1 MAEKVNK
8 LIFETE
14 FKSTGDLAASAQKIE
29 EYKKEVS
36 QATAGTLQFV
46 EAEKKLEKA
55 AAQTGVVIS
64 TETKKVTD
72 LENTFKK
79 AGDAMGKLGQTN
91 TLKNLPIT
99 LEGATKK
106 VKEFTSEILKVGA
119 SGGNIDVVT
128 KKMEAFLNTLPD
140 DIRNNVLDQLG
151 NDASRL
157 ANTIDK
163 PTARLREL
171 KRLIL
176 TETDPVVIKRLQI
189 EAGKLQDEIGDTNE
203 LIKALSSD
211 TFFADTLVEGVQSA
225 TGVFATFQGVTG
237 LLAEDQQAFA
247 EASAKAQSALALLQ
261 GVQQISN
268 ALKKEDNIITRA
280 QIIAQRAYAL
290 VVGESTG
297 AMKGFR
303 IALASTGIGALILAI
318 GLLVANFKEI
328 KSALGLGVNP
338 ELEKYAVASRKA
350 SQAALDS
357 LESFKQQEEFLRNF
371 SVNDEDIINKRIQL
385 TETSIE
391 KLADQAKKEIAILE
405 DLKAKRLSDQSS
417 LSANPLE
424 NLFKAFTSPVAITQE
439 EVDEQQKL
447 VDDIVAK
454 QKALAVESKS
464 LSDEL
469 VKIEQDKA
477 EKLREELKKQNDDRL
492 RQLSEEERHALAL
505 AGINRAGEEK
515 LLKIRLD
522 YAKKKQAILKSTPGI
537 DLTTLKN
544 AANAIKEIEL
554 ELSKN
559 QKGSIKA
566 LSDRVSNLR
575 EQITNELV
583 IGSDEFKTAIDQYF
597 ILYKEL
603 QEANKALEPV
613 DQEANKALEP
623 VDVEIFVPGSLN
635 QLQQEVDRLNEIIS
649 GLAPD
654 DAEFA
659 GALEK
664 LNIAKAKLK
673 ELNDLINAEAEKDNT
688 SQRLLEILSEEE
700 RHALALAGIR
710 KKSEED
716 KLRIQLEYAQKRLDA
731 LKAET
736 ELNEVEIL
744 KTENIISELSEQ
756 LQNSIGKITF
766 KDAFLKLSGEIQSL
780 VSEVFNASNTII
792 NIRQK
797 ENDAL
802 ISMQQKRVS
811 DAEKIADRG
820 NARILELEQKRLED
834 LNKERAKFVRR
845 QQQLAAA
852 QLVVES
858 LLAIAKAA
866 AQGGAA
872 APFTIATTLIALAAG
887 LASARATA
895 TAATSAQSFR
905 KGGTSK
911 PGIGGYT
918 GDGPPDGQSLA
929 LGSKNYVYHNQEH
942 ITPYEVL
949 RIGTNRDWLEKI
961 RLERLDIGQLVAQKN
976 KVVVTE
982 VPSQPSVEEKVEIN
996 LHLNSKGIIQIAEKN
1011 NRRKAKINFRK

>member
-189 EAGKLQDEIGDTNE
+189 EAGKLQDEMRDTNE

-211 TFFADTLVEGVQSA
+211 TFFADTLVEGVQTA

-280 QIIAQRAYAL
+280 QIVAQRAYAL

-357 LESFKQQEEFLRNF
+357 LESFKRQEEFLRNF
-371 SVNDEDIINKRIQL
+371 SVNDEDRINKRIQL

-405 DLKAKRLSDQSS
+405 DLKAKRLAAQSS

-424 NLFKAFTSPVAITQE
+424 NLFKAVTSPVAITQE

-447 VDDIVAK
+447 VDELIAK
-454 QKALAVESKS
+454 QKELAVESKS
-464 LSDEL
+464 SSDEL
-469 VKIEQDKA
+469 VKIEQDKTQ
-477 EKLREELKKQNDDRL
+477 KIREQLKQQNDDRL
-492 RQLSEEERHALAL
+492 KQLSEEERHALAL
-505 AGINRAGEEK
+505 AGINRAGEEE

-544 AANAIKEIEL
+544 AANVIKEIKL

-559 QKGSIKA
+559 QEGSIKA

-575 EQITNELV
+575 EQITSELV
-583 IGSDEFKTAIDQYF
+583 IGSDEFKTAIDEYF
-597 ILYKEL
+597 ILYKKL
-603 QEANKALEPV
+603 
-613 DQEANKALEP
+613 QEANKALEP

-673 ELNDLINAEAEKDNT
+673 ELNDLINALINAEAEKDNT

-976 KVVVTE
+976 KVVVAE

>member
-189 EAGKLQDEIGDTNE
+189 EAGKLQGEIGDTNE

-211 TFFADTLVEGVQSA
+211 TFFADTLVEGVQTA

-338 ELEKYAVASRKA
+338 ELEKYAIASRKA

-371 SVNDEDIINKRIQL
+371 SVNDEDRINKRIQL

-405 DLKAKRLSDQSS
+405 DLKAKRLSAQSL
-417 LSANPLE
+417 LSANPLK
-424 NLFKAFTSPVAITQE
+424 NLFKALTSPVTITQA

-447 VDDIVAK
+447 VDDLIAK
-454 QKALAVESKS
+454 QKELAVESKS
-464 LSDEL
+464 SSDEL
-469 VKIEQDKA
+469 VKIEQDKTQ
-477 EKLREELKKQNDDRL
+477 KIREQLKQQNDDRL
-492 RQLSEEERHALAL
+492 KQLSEEERHALAL
-505 AGINRAGEEK
+505 AGINRAGEEEV
-515 LLKIRLD
+515 LKIRLD

-544 AANAIKEIEL
+544 AANVIKEIEL

-559 QKGSIKA
+559 QEGSIKA
-566 LSDRVSNLR
+566 LSDKVSNLR
-575 EQITNELV
+575 EQITSKLV
-583 IGSDEFKTAIDQYF
+583 IGSDEFKTAIDEYF

-603 QEANKALEPV
+603 
-613 DQEANKALEP
+613 QEANKALEP

-673 ELNDLINAEAEKDNT
+673 ELNDLINDLINAEAEKDNT

-744 KTENIISELSEQ
+744 KTENIIAELSEQ

-976 KVVVTE
+976 KVVVAE
-982 VPSQPSVEEKVEIN
+982 VPSHPSVEEKVEIN

-1011 NRRKAKINFRK
+1011 NRRKAKINFKK

>member
-64 TETKKVTD
+64 IETKKVTD

-99 LEGATKK
+99 LEGARKK

-140 DIRNNVLDQLG
+140 DIRNNALDQLG

-371 SVNDEDIINKRIQL
+371 SVNDEDRINKRIQL

-405 DLKAKRLSDQSS
+405 DLKAKRLSAQSS

-424 NLFKAFTSPVAITQE
+424 NLFKAVTSPVAITQE

-447 VDDIVAK
+447 VDELIAK
-454 QKALAVESKS
+454 QKELAVESKS
-464 LSDEL
+464 SSDEL
-469 VKIEQDKA
+469 VKIEQDKT
-477 EKLREELKKQNDDRL
+477 EKIREELKKQNDDRL

-544 AANAIKEIEL
+544 AANVIKEIEL

-613 DQEANKALEP
+613 D
-623 VDVEIFVPGSLN
+623 VEIFVPGSLN
-635 QLQQEVDRLNEIIS
+635 QLQQEVDKLNEIIS

-654 DAEFA
+654 DAAFA

-664 LNIAKAKLK
+664 LKVAKAKLK
-673 ELNDLINAEAEKDNT
+673 KLNDLINAEAEKDNT

-731 LKAET
+731 LKSET

-976 KVVVTE
+976 KVVVAE
-982 VPSQPSVEEKVEIN
+982 VPSQQSVEEKTEIN
-996 LHLNSKGIIQIAEKN
+996 LYLNSKGIIQIAEKN
-1011 NRRKAKINFRK
+1011 NRRKAKINFKK

>member
-8 LIFETE
+8 LIFESE
-14 FKSTGDLAASAQKIE
+14 FKTTGDLNNSIQKVE
-29 EYKKEVS
+29 DYKKEVA

-55 AAQTGVVIS
+55 AAQTGVTIT
-64 TETKKVTD
+64 TETKKVND
-72 LENTFKK
+72 LESTFKK

-91 TLKNLPIT
+91 ALKSLPIT

-106 VKEFTSEILKVGA
+106 VKEFYKEIAQTGAAGGNVDAITEKMERFIELLPSDVKENILKTVQDDAERLDQILSNPVKRLAELKKIIRTSESPEILEKA
-119 SGGNIDVVT
+119 YE
-128 KKMEAFLNTLPD
+128 EA
-140 DIRNNVLDQLG
+140 
-151 NDASRL
+151 A
-157 ANTIDK
+157 K
-163 PTARLREL
+163 
-171 KRLIL
+171 L
-176 TETDPVVIKRLQI
+176 T
-189 EAGKLQDEIGDTNE
+189 DEIADANAK
-203 LIKALSSD
+203 IKALSSD
-211 TFFADTLVEGVQSA
+211 TFVTDTFIEGLTTA
-225 TGVFATFQGVTG
+225 TGAFSVFQGVIAST
-237 LLAEDQQAFA
+237 AKDQEAFA
-247 EASAKAQSALALLQ
+247 AAAAKAQGALAILQ
-261 GVQQISN
+261 GVQSVVTN
-268 ALKKEDNIITRA
+268 LKKEDNIITRA
-280 QIIAQRAYAL
+280 QIITQRAYAL

-297 AMKGFR
+297 AMKAFR
-303 IALASTGIGALILAI
+303 VALAATGIGALILAV
-318 GLLVANFKEI
+318 GLLIANFKEI

-338 ELEKYAVASRKA
+338 ELEKYAIASRKA

-371 SVNDEDIINKRIQL
+371 SVNDEDRINKRIQL

-405 DLKAKRLSDQSS
+405 DLKAKRLSAQSL
-417 LSANPLE
+417 LSANPLK
-424 NLFKAFTSPVAITQE
+424 NLFKALTSPVTITQA

-447 VDDIVAK
+447 VDDLIAK
-454 QKALAVESKS
+454 QKELAVESKS
-464 LSDEL
+464 SSDEL
-469 VKIEQDKA
+469 VKIEQDKTQ
-477 EKLREELKKQNDDRL
+477 KIREQLKQQNDDRL
-492 RQLSEEERHALAL
+492 KQLSEEERHALAL
-505 AGINRAGEEK
+505 AGINRAGEEEV
-515 LLKIRLD
+515 LKIRLD
-522 YAKKKQAILKSTPGI
+522 YAKKKQAILKSTPDI

-544 AANAIKEIEL
+544 AANVIKEIEL

-559 QKGSIKA
+559 QEGSIKA

-575 EQITNELV
+575 EQITSELV
-583 IGSDEFKTAIDQYF
+583 IGSDEFKTAIDEYF

-603 QEANKALEPV
+603 
-613 DQEANKALEP
+613 QEANKALEP

-744 KTENIISELSEQ
+744 KTENIIAELSEQ

-852 QLVVES
+852 QIVIES
-858 LLAIAKAA
+858 MLAVAKAA
-866 AQGGAA
+866 ASGSPA
-872 APFTIATTLIALAAG
+872 APFLIAATLIALAAG

-929 LGSKNYVYHNQEH
+929 LGAKNYIYHNQEH

-976 KVVVTE
+976 KVVVAE
-982 VPSQPSVEEKVEIN
+982 VPSNTQVEEKTEIN
-996 LHLNSKGIIQIAEKN
+996 LYLNSKGIIQIAEKN
-1011 NRRKAKINFRK
+1011 NRRKAKINFKK

>member
-280 QIIAQRAYAL
+280 QIVAQRAYAL

-371 SVNDEDIINKRIQL
+371 SVNDEDRINKRIQL

-405 DLKAKRLSDQSS
+405 DLKAKRLAAQSS

-424 NLFKAFTSPVAITQE
+424 NLFKAVTSPVAITQE

-447 VDDIVAK
+447 VDELIAK
-454 QKALAVESKS
+454 QKELAVESKS
-464 LSDEL
+464 SSDEL
-469 VKIEQDKA
+469 VKIEQDKT
-477 EKLREELKKQNDDRL
+477 EKIREELKKQNDDRL

-505 AGINRAGEEK
+505 AGINRAGEEE

-544 AANAIKEIEL
+544 AANVIKEIEL

-559 QKGSIKA
+559 QEGSIKA

-575 EQITNELV
+575 EQITTELV
-583 IGSDEFKTAIDQYF
+583 IGSDEFKTAIDEYF

-603 QEANKALEPV
+603 
-613 DQEANKALEP
+613 QEANKALEP

-976 KVVVTE
+976 KVVVAE